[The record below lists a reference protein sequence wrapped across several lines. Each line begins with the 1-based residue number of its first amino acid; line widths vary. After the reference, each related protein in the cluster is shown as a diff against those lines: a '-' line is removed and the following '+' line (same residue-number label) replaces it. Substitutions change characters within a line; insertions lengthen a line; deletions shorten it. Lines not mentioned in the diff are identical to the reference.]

1 MTTRNHARPVGVEPD
16 REPVADRRPGPGADP
31 LGERLVAAREA
42 RGIDLLRAERETKIR
57 RAYLAALERGDFAAL
72 PGAVYVR
79 GFLRNYAQYLGLDP
93 EEAVAQWHREAPAG
107 VPEPSIVMPQALV
120 APRKGLVLSSGIV
133 VAAVVTLVVLAILA
147 YIGFQLIRFSEPPP
161 LSVVQPPTAVTEV
174 AESATTY
181 TLRGITVAGGLVTI
195 EAQGRDPLNLT
206 AGGDGTWLATVD
218 LRRGKNQFDVSAVDP
233 KTGKAAEHP
242 VRLLI
247 SVPFSPVV
255 APTLAVDSPADGA
268 TFQNGAIPVAG
279 HATDATTVNVAAAY
293 LGPPPGAAPAASA
306 APAAT
311 AAPPRASPA
320 TVSPAPSPAPPTPV
334 VVTPADDGSFSANL
348 DLTAGRWALTIVATS
363 GQGKTTTL
371 TRNVT
376 VVYRGVNLVVDVSGG
391 RAWLKVWV
399 DGAVSKTTGSGGLV
413 VNDGQTLTFNGTTSI
428 EVRTGNAG
436 VTSYTLN
443 GTSLGQLG
451 TGGSPETW
459 LFKPPDPPKQTNRT

>member
-1 MTTRNHARPVGVEPD
+1 MTTRNHARPLGTEPD
-16 REPVADRRPGPGADP
+16 REPAPDRRPGAGTDP

-93 EEAVAQWHREAPAG
+93 EEAVAQWHRDAPAG
-107 VPEPSIVMPQALV
+107 VPEPAIVMPQALA
-120 APRKGLVLSSGIV
+120 APRKGLVLSSGII
-133 VAAVVTLVVLAILA
+133 VAAVVTLVALAILA

-161 LSVVQPPTAVTEV
+161 LNVTQPPTAVTEV

-181 TLRGITVAGGLVTI
+181 TLRGVTVAGGLVTI
-195 EAQGRDPLNLT
+195 EAPGRDPLNLT

-233 KTGKAAEHP
+233 KTGKAAVQP
-242 VRLLI
+242 IRLLI
-247 SVPFSPVV
+247 TVPFSPVV

-279 HATDATTVNVAAAY
+279 HATDATSVNVAAAY
-293 LGPPPGAAPAASA
+293 VGPPPGAAPAASA
-306 APAAT
+306 APT
-311 AAPPRASPA
+311 RASPGA
-320 TVSPAPSPAPPTPV
+320 ASPAPTPSTPAPV
-334 VVTPADDGSFSANL
+334 VVTPADDGSFSASL

-363 GQGKTTTL
+363 GQGKTTSL

-376 VVYRGVNLVVDVSGG
+376 VVYRGVNLVVAVSGG

-413 VNDGQTLTFNGTTSI
+413 VNDGQTLTFNGTASI
-428 EVRTGNAG
+428 EVRTGNSGA
-436 VTSYTLN
+436 TSYTLN
-443 GTSLGQLG
+443 GTSLGVLG